1 MANQGEKKS
10 QLPDLPADIK
20 DWTAEQVKHWVLQ
33 LEGVDEADSEILF
46 KAKIK
51 GQSLLILDL
60 ADIKSVGVCLGP
72 AKLIIQARD
81 ELLKQRT
88 EQVTSSTNKPSG
100 SCRPSPFGRYH
111 DGSRYTE
118 ATILTITESGA
129 LDLIEPCHEFKAFTN
144 TTPEKKL
151 EKFTNEVIRFGA
163 ACMNS
168 RTNGTIHF
176 GIGDKPHGEVLGVVV
191 EDKEAYENSL
201 RAAIKRHFQ
210 PKCVEAAL
218 KCIKHPRFV
227 RLLNK
232 DQTSSDKYVIEVDIV
247 PDSEVTKCHYYLI
260 YNMGGKDK
268 QCYVRDGASTCNIH
282 PKTSAESGNKENKK
296 FEQFK
301 DKTKQLLASRKCAE
315 QNHLSVIKRSTHGSR
330 LIQMIT
336 GGTLSL
342 DKSHFE
348 QYVIVANKLPPA
360 LSESLQ
366 FLVELN
372 PTAVLDFDPESA
384 QDGLHHFF
392 SELSPVTVH
401 IPADYKIT
409 EGVEDIAE
417 RLKLTR
423 TTSWVFCNG
432 GVQQEH
438 PSDVDKWLMEKGESV
453 REVSSFLCRKEVLPN
468 NRFLV
473 IFLVFSTLAEEMDP
487 LVNTFIT
494 FCQQLRGHEKQLL
507 CICDSEKTFISWKD
521 QIFSQCRIDISSRS
535 VFELS
540 FAEVNATTLSLFST
554 NRLCYR
560 FLPSV
565 GGGTVLLE
573 KKFERSLSA
582 IEVLCTNQ
590 CEGGHEDKKVI
601 EENFYKG
608 GKVSWWNFYF
618 SEEPGSSP
626 FIKRDKFDF
635 IIDMVIPHMCS
646 SGNTCAVLNLLHLP
660 GCGGTTLA
668 MHILWV
674 CRKKFRCAVLRDNT
688 ANFAEIAAQVVQL
701 LTFKHVEKSSP
712 LPVLLMIDD
721 FDDKE
726 KVFDLK
732 ELIEEECAKKCIRS
746 KSAQVIILNCM
757 TSESPV
763 EAEDKVFIGNVLSD
777 AEKQLFDKKLTEI
790 EKTHPNA
797 QETFYGFM
805 FMKKNFSAAY
815 AQGVAR
821 KTLRSFNISQKEAQL
836 LAILALLH
844 KYCRCAS
851 LSVSLCEEFL
861 DLKTQP
867 VCGTSK
873 VEDGFGS
880 FSTLIT
886 TCRDESKVVFKA
898 VKMIH
903 SSIAGHCLE
912 ELTTTHNVSKAK
924 ITELLL
930 TTDKLYEC
938 TQGKDKLLQDIHH
951 ILVRRY
957 SSQEKVSLF
966 SPLIQDI
973 AEESPGLEETVL
985 ENAVKRLAKNPIIN
999 QLVARYYYLKKRNY
1013 PAAKRFAKRAKEL
1026 SKDSS
1031 FIADTTAQVI
1041 KHEIKSIIEEHGDH
1055 LDPQTTKKLLEMSET
1070 AIESFQET
1078 QRLAKIESLHRLK
1091 IRTDK
1096 SAFNTSGF
1104 LGEIQLYLI
1113 VIQVLEKTPV
1123 FSPQNCRSMLS
1134 QVLSGE
1140 LKLADVAIHDQ
1151 CNITNRPYH
1160 EIFREFKS
1168 LLHNVKRQMKEKINV
1183 LDNFFVNLGSRFGMK
1198 DSRDQESQRKL
1209 SEYFSKYAELFCTV
1223 DPATHSWNPE
1233 IQKLQSAKKYLEKN
1247 KVDSYLGILSCLSNF
1262 THPQDMERIIDC
1274 QKFILRNYVNSIK
1287 DRINFIYVNIVLSCI
1302 KPESPVKLGYSDLT
1316 KNLFQVLGL
1325 TNSMEHI
1332 MPLYFI
1338 AVVLLWPD
1346 QSQFT
1351 PKCEKLSEYI
1361 SQLRACYH
1369 NQMKDMYNGKRPIV
1383 HFFLGKKPGYGKM
1396 IHQNREVIKRYI
1408 SLEDEWEDG
1417 KIWREKEVKD
1427 LLRRV
1432 QGVVNRDSIL
1442 VGPQRLEVS
1451 PVFKSQLSRYN
1462 QGSRVSFFVGFT
1474 MKGPVALDI
1483 A

>member
-1 MANQGEKKS
+1 M
-10 QLPDLPADIK
+10 
-20 DWTAEQVKHWVLQ
+20 KHWVLQ

-60 ADIKSVGVCLGP
+60 ADIKSEGVCLGP

-81 ELLKQRT
+81 EWLKRRT

-100 SCRPSPFGRYH
+100 SCRPSPFGGYH
-111 DGSRYTE
+111 DGTRYME

-144 TTPEKKL
+144 TTPQNQFD
-151 EKFTNEVIRFGA
+151 KFTNEVICFGA

-176 GIGDKPHGEVLGVVV
+176 GIADKPHGEVLGVVV
-191 EDKEAYENSL
+191 EDKEAYENNL

-218 KCIKHPRFV
+218 ECIKHPRFV

-232 DQTSSDKYVIEVDIV
+232 DQTSSDKYVIEVDID
-247 PDSEVTKCHYYLI
+247 PDSKFTKDHYYLI

-282 PKTSAESGNKENKK
+282 PKTLAKSGNKENKENKK
-296 FEQFK
+296 FQEFK
-301 DKTKQLLASRKCAE
+301 DKTKQLLESREKAE
-315 QNHLSVIKRSTHGSR
+315 QNHHPVMKRKAHGFR
-330 LIQMIT
+330 LTQKIT

-342 DKSHFE
+342 DKSDFE
-348 QYVIVANKLPPA
+348 EYVIVANKLPPA

-392 SELSPVTVH
+392 SERSPVTVH

-409 EGVEDIAE
+409 EGVEDIAK
-417 RLKLTR
+417 RLKLTQ

-432 GVQQEH
+432 GVRGEH
-438 PSDVDKWLMEKGESV
+438 RSDVDKWLIEKGESV

-468 NRFLV
+468 KRFLV

-494 FCQQLRGHEKQLL
+494 FCQQFRGHEKQLL

-521 QIFSQCRIDISSRS
+521 QIFSQCRIDISSSS

-540 FAEVNATTLSLFST
+540 FAEVNDTTLSLFSR
-554 NRLCYR
+554 NHLHHR

-573 KKFERSLSA
+573 KKFERSLNA

-590 CEGGHEDKKVI
+590 CEGGDEDKKAI

-618 SEEPGSSP
+618 SEEPGSFP

-635 IIDMVIPHMCS
+635 IKDMCTDHKWS
-646 SGNTCAVLNLLHLP
+646 SGNTCAVFNVHHLP

-674 CRKKFRCAVLRDNT
+674 SRKKFRCAVLRDNN

-701 LTFKHVEKSSP
+701 LTFKHEENSSP

-732 ELIEEECAKKCIRS
+732 KRIQEECANKRIRS

-757 TSESPV
+757 TSESAV
-763 EAEDKVFIGNVLSD
+763 ETEDTVFIRNVLSD
-777 AEKQLFDKKLTEI
+777 AEKKFFDKKLTEI

-815 AQGVAR
+815 AQSVAR
-821 KTLRSFNISQKEAQL
+821 KTLRSFHINQKEAQL

-844 KYCRCAS
+844 KYGWHAS

-861 DLKTQP
+861 DLQTQA
-867 VCGTSK
+867 GTSK

-886 TCRDESKVVFKA
+886 TCRVESKVVFKA

-912 ELTTTHNVSKAK
+912 ELATTHNVSKAK

-938 TQGKDKLLQDIHH
+938 TLGKDKLLGDIHH
-951 ILVRRY
+951 ILVWRN
-957 SSQEKVSLF
+957 SSQAKVPQF

-999 QLVARYYYLKKRNY
+999 QLLARYYYLKKGNY
-1013 PAAKRFAKRAKEL
+1013 PKAKHYAKRAKEL

-1041 KHEIKSIIEEHGDH
+1041 KHEIKSIIEKHRDH
-1055 LDPQTTKKLLEMSET
+1055 LDPQTTKTLLELSET
-1070 AIESFQET
+1070 AIGAFQET
-1078 QRLAKIESLHRLK
+1078 QRLAKSESLYKLQ
-1091 IRTDK
+1091 IRTDN
-1096 SAFNTSGF
+1096 SVFNTSGF
-1104 LGEIQLYLI
+1104 LGEIQLYLL

-1140 LKLADVAIHDQ
+1140 RKLVDVERHDQ
-1151 CNITNRPYH
+1151 HNIPNQPYH
-1160 EIFREFKS
+1160 EIFREFSS
-1168 LLHNVKRQMKEKINV
+1168 LLHIKCQMKEKINV
-1183 LDNFFVNLGSRFGMK
+1183 LDNFFVNLGSRFGII
-1198 DSRDQESQRKL
+1198 DSREEESKRKL
-1209 SEYFSKYAELFCTV
+1209 SECFAKYAELFC
-1223 DPATHSWNPE
+1223 THSWNPE
-1233 IQKLQSAKKYLEKN
+1233 IQNLVNARQYLEKN
-1247 KVDSYLGILSCLSNF
+1247 KADSYLGILSCLSNY
-1262 THPQDMERIIDC
+1262 TCPQDIENIVKC
-1274 QKFILRNYVNSIK
+1274 QGFILKNSANRTVK

-1302 KPESPVKLGYSDLT
+1302 KPESPIMSGYKKLIET
-1316 KNLFQVLGL
+1316 LFEVLGL
-1325 TNSMEHI
+1325 RSSLEDI
-1332 MPLYFI
+1332 MPLCFI

-1346 QSQFT
+1346 QSQSST
-1351 PKCEKLSEYI
+1351 KGEKLSEYI
-1361 SQLRACYH
+1361 SKLRDCYH
-1369 NQMKDMYNGKRPIV
+1369 EQMKDMYNGKRPMV
-1383 HFFLGKKPGYGKM
+1383 HFFLGKRPGYGKL
-1396 IHQNREVIKRYI
+1396 IHQHHEVIKKYI
-1408 SLEDEWEDG
+1408 SLEDEWEEG
-1417 KIWREKEVKD
+1417 QIWREQEVKD

-1432 QGVVNRDSIL
+1432 RGVVDTDYIL

-1451 PVFKSQLSRYN
+1451 PVFKNQLSRYDK
-1462 QGSRVSFFVGFT
+1462 GSTVSFFVGFT

-1483 A
+1483 LDNN